1 MTILSRCLVTG
12 GNGFVGAALL
22 HRMVSQGQR
31 PAVLL
36 RQGSN
41 TARIDDII
49 DQLHVIRA
57 DLADLGQARAEIQAY
72 GPDSVAHLAW
82 SGVAGADRNEPRQT
96 DNLAYS
102 LDLYR
107 LARDIGVKSFIGL
120 GSQAEYGPCPAIID
134 ESVPCQPTTLYGA
147 AKLSCFLLLQRLA
160 ALDGLRFVWLRL
172 FSSYGPGDDPRWLI
186 SYLIGK
192 LMAGGRP
199 SLTAC
204 EQRWD
209 YIHVDDAAAAVAA
222 AIVGSASGVYNLGS
236 GEARPLREIVS
247 LVRDEIDPSLPL
259 GFGEV
264 PYRDDQVMHLQAD
277 IGALSEAFGWRP
289 HLTLEQGIRDTVA
302 WHKNHINAV

>member
-1 MTILSRCLVTG
+1 LPRCLVTG

-22 HRMVSQGQR
+22 HRLVSQGHQ

-36 RQGSN
+36 RDGAD

-49 DQLHVIRA
+49 GRLQVIRGTLS
-57 DLADLGQARAEIQAY
+57 DLEKVRAAVDAY
-72 GPDSVAHLAW
+72 RPDTVVHLAW
-82 SGVAGADRNEPRQT
+82 SGVAGAERNALQQT
-96 DNLAYS
+96 DNLAFS

-107 LARDIGVKSFIGL
+107 LARDIGAQTFIGL

-134 ESVPCQPTTLYGA
+134 ETVPCQPTTLYGA
-147 AKLSCFLLLQRLA
+147 TKVACFLLLQRLA

-186 SYLIGK
+186 SYLIRK
-192 LMAGGRP
+192 LMAGERP

-209 YIHVDDAAAAVAA
+209 YIHVDDVAA
-222 AIVGSASGVYNLGS
+222 AIAASVGGNAAGVFNLGS

-247 LVRDEIDPSLPL
+247 LVRDQIDPSLPL

-264 PYRDDQVMHLQAD
+264 PYRDDQVMHLQAN
-277 IGALSEAFGWRP
+277 IAALSDAFGWRP

-302 WHKNHINAV
+302 WHKNHMNAV